1 MARERTYRT
10 EAIVLRRRDFSEADR
25 LLTLYSR
32 EYGKITAIA
41 KGARKPQS
49 RKTGHVELF
58 MRTKFLVA
66 KARDIDI
73 ATQAEMIEAY
83 PGLRG
88 DLVRTTYASYAI
100 ELLDRFTPEEEPHRD
115 VYDLIANGLHWFAMS
130 DNLLLVARFYE
141 LRLLSYL
148 GYQPQL
154 FNCVISDDEIQDED
168 QYFSAELGGI
178 IAPGYEMHD
187 FKARPISASAVK
199 LLRFLQTRSWSEVQA
214 VHLKR
219 KLHAELET
227 IMSHYISHTLERNLE
242 SLELLMRL
250 RDEAR
255 TLSLKGE

>member
-1 MARERTYRT
+1 M
-10 EAIVLRRRDFSEADR
+10 
-25 LLTLYSR
+25 
-32 EYGKITAIA
+32 
-41 KGARKPQS
+41 
-49 RKTGHVELF
+49 
-58 MRTKFLVA
+58 
-66 KARDIDI
+66 
-73 ATQAEMIEAY
+73 
-83 PGLRG
+83 
-88 DLVRTTYASYAI
+88 
-100 ELLDRFTPEEEPHRD
+100 
-115 VYDLIANGLHWFAMS
+115 
-130 DNLLLVARFYE
+130 LVARFYE

-154 FNCVISDDEIQDED
+154 FHCVVSDDEIQDED

-199 LLRFLQTRSWSEVQA
+199 LLRFLQTRKWSEVQA

-219 KLHAELET
+219 KLHTELET